1 MEQDV
6 RASLTE
12 PVLSL
17 WQRLQTLDGGISG
30 QLEADSPSN
39 ENSIAE
45 DRSLVLRMLCEE
57 IAKLPDVHLRE
68 YLLTELLEGNNHLYA
83 RGVQALSDAGAQSAA
98 GALQRRAIKAYGVQ
112 DASA

>member
-1 MEQDV
+1 VEQDV
-6 RASLTE
+6 CANLTE

-30 QLEADSPSN
+30 QFEAESPSN
-39 ENSIAE
+39 ENSVAE

-57 IAKLPDVHLRE
+57 IAKLPDIRLRE
-68 YLLTELLEGNNHLYA
+68 RLLTELLEGNTLLYA
-83 RGVQALSDAGAQSAA
+83 QGVQALSDAGAQSVA

-112 DASA
+112 DGSA